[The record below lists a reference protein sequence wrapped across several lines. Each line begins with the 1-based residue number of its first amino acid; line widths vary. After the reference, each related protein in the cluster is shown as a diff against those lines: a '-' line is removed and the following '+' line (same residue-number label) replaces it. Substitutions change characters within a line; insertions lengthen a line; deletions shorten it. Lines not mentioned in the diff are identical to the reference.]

1 MKAKFTL
8 LIAAGLFISAT
19 TMAQGY
25 DRHDK
30 GFKNDSR
37 YENRSN
43 FEYKSQLINLQQKL
57 SFEMNQL
64 DRAKAC
70 RDWSKVKFE
79 KRQIADLRSQISYL
93 KSHKHFDNDSNR
105 RF

>member
-19 TMAQGY
+19 TMAQDFNHRNNGY
-25 DRHDK
+25 
-30 GFKNDSR
+30 KNDSR
-37 YENRSN
+37 YERHEN
-43 FEYKSQLINLQQKL
+43 FDYRSQLSNLQQKL

-79 KRQIADLRSQISYL
+79 KRQIADLRSQINFL
-93 KSHKHFDNDSNR
+93 KSHKHYDYDSNK

>member
-8 LIAAGLFISAT
+8 LIVAGLFISAT
-19 TMAQGY
+19 TMAQDYGHR
-25 DRHDK
+25 DN

-37 YENRSN
+37 YERREN
-43 FEYKSQLINLQQKL
+43 FDYKSQLFNLQEKL
-57 SFEMNQL
+57 SFEINQL
-64 DRAKAC
+64 DRARAC

-79 KRQIADLRSQISYL
+79 KRQIADLQRQISFL
-93 KSHKHFDNDSNR
+93 KRHKYIDHDYNS